1 MTLKPYD
8 MKSYGGAQLSLDLGD
23 APEELYLLVE
33 GLNIVFAAKTVSL
46 EGDKIGL
53 KLSAA
58 HDLAEPQNLELNL
71 LSQRC
76 TEATASSDE
85 TFEEMA
91 A

>member
-1 MTLKPYD
+1 MTLNPYD
-8 MKSYGGAQLSLDLGD
+8 MKSRDGAQLSLDLGD

-33 GLNIVFAAKTVSL
+33 GLNIAFAAKTVSL
-46 EGDKIGL
+46 EGDKTGL

-58 HDLAEPQNLELNL
+58 HDLSEPQNLELNL

-76 TEATASSDE
+76 TEATASSGE